1 MFSTKWNENGSTG
14 TGIDGGNSLEQLYGA
29 LTRYCLS
36 LTRSQ
41 WEAEDLAQE
50 AWLKAMQIAEGPG
63 FTNKE
68 ALLLRIAKNT
78 WIDQLR
84 RHTVLQ
90 RILKQEEA
98 QMALPDS
105 DSLEIESAM
114 QALMIHLSPLQ
125 RTVFIL
131 RDVFALSITETA
143 RQLQTTEG
151 AVKAAL
157 HRARQSL
164 ASVRDC
170 LLRGELALPQDAGLR
185 EYLKVCAGV
194 YLSGNAAALVELMQ
208 LDLAEPAV
216 AWGFIQ
222 SQSSRKTSQMQ
233 RRVSTPQAAF
243 GLAA

>member
-1 MFSTKWNENGSTG
+1 MTG
-14 TGIDGGNSLEQLYGA
+14 TGTNGGKSLEQMYGA

-36 LTRSQ
+36 MTRSH

-50 AWLKAMQIAEGPG
+50 TWLKAMQIAEGPG
-63 FTNKE
+63 FSNKE

-84 RHTVLQ
+84 RKTVLQ

-98 QMALPDS
+98 EMTLPDS
-105 DSLEIESAM
+105 DSLEIEMAM
-114 QALMIHLSPLQ
+114 QALLIHLSPLQ
-125 RTVFIL
+125 RTVFML
-131 RDVFALSITETA
+131 RDVFALSIMETA

-164 ASVRDC
+164 ASVRED
-170 LLRGELALPQDAGLR
+170 LLQGELALPQDVGLR
-185 EYLKVCAGV
+185 EYLRVCAGV
-194 YLSGNAAALVELMQ
+194 YLSGDAAALVKLMQ

-216 AWGFIQ
+216 SWGFIQ
-222 SQSSRKTSQMQ
+222 SQS
-233 RRVSTPQAAF
+233 RRTTIQLQSGISSPRDTF
-243 GLAA
+243 SLAA